1 MTVRDQLGCLLCGLS
16 RKPEVFGLDEK
27 GAYNPEARSP
37 PLVLYRRHFG
47 GRANLVC
54 EKLPVP
60 VPLALGIRD
69 ALKAALARV
78 EADLTEAGVDFASED
93 DP

>member
-1 MTVRDQLGCLLCGLS
+1 MATVRDQLVCLLCGLTH
-16 RKPEVFGLDEK
+16 KPEAFGLDSN
-27 GAYNPEARSP
+27 GAYDPERQAP

-47 GRANLVC
+47 GRGRIVC

-60 VPLALGIRD
+60 APLALGIRQ

-93 DP
+93 E